1 MKISKYLRFA
11 AAYIVGMMLII
22 HSKRF
27 LECLNELNAI
37 EENFAYI
44 YSDAALLQGKA
55 EQCEKRKIDCEIWNI
70 SESKDLCADLDY
82 SDLAQH
88 GMALAILKGIGVF
101 NCQETEYIFLDSEI
115 RIDLNLL
122 KWMVCSIMSVCCFGM
137 AVFDLSRGSMGKNK
151 SISMLLAAF
160 HCTFYIKLLQY
171 GSLEVPV
178 RSLPGAWSDAE
189 GWRELGEGVLKQ
201 MSCLIQYKNY
211 PVICRY
217 YEGIIN
223 SMFYLCFSFALSA
236 ILFKIVLKR
245 K

>member
-55 EQCEKRKIDCEIWNI
+55 EQCEKRKIDCEIY
-70 SESKDLCADLDY
+70 Y

-101 NCQETEYIFLDSEI
+101 NWQETEYIFLDSEI

-122 KWMVCSIMSVCCFGM
+122 KWIVCSIMSVCCFGM
-137 AVFDLSRGSMGKNK
+137 AVFDLSRGSRGKNK
-151 SISMLLAAF
+151 SFSMLLAAF

-178 RSLPGAWSDAE
+178 WSLPGAWSDAE

-223 SMFYLCFSFALSA
+223 SMFHLCFSFALSG
-236 ILFKIVLKR
+236 ILFKIALKR